1 MVEQCVSNGPGRKT
15 VAKNGKKES
24 KKTETQRRTSDRI
37 KSRQREEKEQLVKK
51 RVQILDGQE
60 DKGNPRKRPNVNATE
75 EEEEKEKEVAM
86 AERMVNQVL
95 GSTEVQ
101 KEVTLDD
108 AGGVVPEKSATV
120 KVKDTL
126 RLFNKFYLQLVQEE
140 ELRCAKAKVDNKVSQ
155 GSKKLLKG
163 SKKSADKSKVLWD
176 RDTLKEKP
184 SEDGDKKKAKRPDL
198 KAITKMFEAN
208 ATMYPEKRI
217 GDLPGI
223 SVGHRFYSRAEM
235 VAVGFH
241 SHWLNGIDYMGQSY
255 RKGVYHNYTF
265 PLAVAIVI
273 SGMYEDDLDNAE
285 DVIYTGQGGHD
296 LTGNKRQIRDQKLER
311 GPFFGPGMAIKY
323 ASANLFGGVYQI
335 CECPFGLVSSK
346 SCVMLKVTSGWSQGP
361 KRNASEN
368 CVEQCVPVR
377 VVRGH
382 ECASS
387 YCGRVYTYDGL
398 YKVVQYWAEKGLS
411 GFTVFKYRLRRL
423 EGQPIL
429 TTNQVQF
436 SYGRVPQS
444 VAEIRGLVCEDI
456 SGGQEDVPIPATN
469 LVDDPPVAPSGNYP
483 LQHNGFCIKI
493 QEFNKL
499 CYTYCKSLQIAK
511 NVKLPANVSGCN
523 CQGTCVDPRTCA
535 CAKLNGSDFP
545 YVQINGG
552 RLIEARAVV
561 FECGPSCGCG
571 PGCVNR
577 TSQRGIKHR
586 LEVFRTPKKGWAVRS
601 WDFIPSG
608 APVCEYIGALVRTE
622 DTDHVCENNY
632 IFDIDCLQTMR
643 GLGGRER
650 RLGDVS
656 VSAINSFDGD
666 DQKSESV
673 PEFCIDAG
681 STGNIARFINHSC
694 EPNLFVQCVLSSHH
708 DVKLARVMLFAADN
722 IPPMQELTYD
732 YGYALDSVSGPS
744 GKIKQMPCY
753 CGAVDCRKRLF

>member
-1 MVEQCVSNGPGRKT
+1 MVEQCVSNGPERKT
-15 VAKNGKKES
+15 VAKNGRKER

-37 KSRQREEKEQLVKK
+37 KSRQREEKEQLVRK

-60 DKGNPRKRPNVNATE
+60 DKGNPRKRPNVNAT
-75 EEEEKEKEVAM
+75 EEEKEKEVAM

-101 KEVTLDD
+101 KEVTLGDASG
-108 AGGVVPEKSATV
+108 AGGALPDKSATV

-140 ELRCAKAKVDNKVSQ
+140 ELRCAKAKVDKKVSQ
-155 GSKKLLKG
+155 GSKKFLKG
-163 SKKSADKSKVLWD
+163 SKKSADKSK
-176 RDTLKEKP
+176 KEKP

-198 KAITKMFEAN
+198 KAITRMFEAN

-311 GPFFGPGMAIKY
+311 G
-323 ASANLFGGVYQI
+323 NLA
-335 CECPFGLVSSK
+335 
-346 SCVMLKVTSGWSQGP
+346 LK
-361 KRNASEN
+361 N

-469 LVDDPPVAPSGNYP
+469 LVDDPPVAPSG
-483 LQHNGFCIKI
+483 
-493 QEFNKL
+493 
-499 CYTYCKSLQIAK
+499 YTYCKSLQIAK

-753 CGAVDCRKRLF
+753 CGAADCRKRLF

>member
-1 MVEQCVSNGPGRKT
+1 MVEQCVSNGPERKT
-15 VAKNGKKES
+15 VAKNRRKER

-37 KSRQREEKEQLVKK
+37 KSRQREEKEHLVRK

-60 DKGNPRKRPNVNATE
+60 DKGNPRKRPNVNAT
-75 EEEEKEKEVAM
+75 EEEKEKEVAM

-101 KEVTLDD
+101 KEVTLGDASG
-108 AGGVVPEKSATV
+108 AGGALPDKSATV

-140 ELRCAKAKVDNKVSQ
+140 ELRCAKAKVDKKVSQ
-155 GSKKLLKG
+155 GSKKFLKG
-163 SKKSADKSKVLWD
+163 SKKSADKSK
-176 RDTLKEKP
+176 KEKP

-311 GPFFGPGMAIKY
+311 G
-323 ASANLFGGVYQI
+323 NLA
-335 CECPFGLVSSK
+335 
-346 SCVMLKVTSGWSQGP
+346 LK
-361 KRNASEN
+361 N

-469 LVDDPPVAPSGNYP
+469 LVDDPPVAPSG
-483 LQHNGFCIKI
+483 
-493 QEFNKL
+493 
-499 CYTYCKSLQIAK
+499 YTYCKSLQIAK

-753 CGAVDCRKRLF
+753 CGAADCRKRLF

>member
-1 MVEQCVSNGPGRKT
+1 MVEQCVSNGPERKT
-15 VAKNGKKES
+15 VAKNGRKER

-37 KSRQREEKEQLVKK
+37 KSRQREEKEHLVRK

-60 DKGNPRKRPNVNATE
+60 DKGNPRKRSNVNAT
-75 EEEEKEKEVAM
+75 EEEKEKEVAM

-101 KEVTLDD
+101 KEVTLGDASG
-108 AGGVVPEKSATV
+108 AGGALPDKSATV

-140 ELRCAKAKVDNKVSQ
+140 ELRCAKAKVDKKVSQ
-155 GSKKLLKG
+155 GSKKFLKG
-163 SKKSADKSKVLWD
+163 SKKSADKSK
-176 RDTLKEKP
+176 KEKP

-311 GPFFGPGMAIKY
+311 G
-323 ASANLFGGVYQI
+323 NLA
-335 CECPFGLVSSK
+335 
-346 SCVMLKVTSGWSQGP
+346 LK
-361 KRNASEN
+361 N

-469 LVDDPPVAPSGNYP
+469 LVDDPPVAPSG
-483 LQHNGFCIKI
+483 
-493 QEFNKL
+493 
-499 CYTYCKSLQIAK
+499 YTYCKSLQIAK

-753 CGAVDCRKRLF
+753 CGAADCRKRLF

>member
-1 MVEQCVSNGPGRKT
+1 MVEQCVSNGPERKT
-15 VAKNGKKES
+15 VAKNGRKER

-37 KSRQREEKEQLVKK
+37 KSRQREEKEHLVRK

-60 DKGNPRKRPNVNATE
+60 DKGNPRKRSNVNAT
-75 EEEEKEKEVAM
+75 EEEKEKEVAM

-101 KEVTLDD
+101 KEVTLGD
-108 AGGVVPEKSATV
+108 AGGAGGALPDKSATV

-140 ELRCAKAKVDNKVSQ
+140 ELRCAKAKVDKKVSQ
-155 GSKKLLKG
+155 GSKKFLKG
-163 SKKSADKSKVLWD
+163 SKKSADKSK
-176 RDTLKEKP
+176 KEKP

-311 GPFFGPGMAIKY
+311 G
-323 ASANLFGGVYQI
+323 NLA
-335 CECPFGLVSSK
+335 
-346 SCVMLKVTSGWSQGP
+346 LK
-361 KRNASEN
+361 N

-469 LVDDPPVAPSGNYP
+469 LVDDPPVAPSG
-483 LQHNGFCIKI
+483 
-493 QEFNKL
+493 
-499 CYTYCKSLQIAK
+499 YTYCKSLQIAK

-694 EPNLFVQCVLSSHH
+694 EPNLFVQCVLSLHH

-753 CGAVDCRKRLF
+753 CGAADCRKRLF